1 AKLQSIGTILDSYI
15 SKKENVKE
23 TLDEKINLEEL
34 IKENLN
40 DILEGKITL
49 QELLGLNIQE
59 QDKNFRNEL
68 KQHWETLTSLWEE
81 FSKMGWLLISYV
93 SEPLTLMPIRDQVFS
108 TRWPHPI
115 QTRFPQPFPTHLPIL
130 ECLKKRHVQVS
141 TNIGLHEC

>member
-23 TLDEKINLEEL
+23 TLDENINLEEL

-93 SEPLTLMPIRDQVFS
+93 SEPLTLMPIRDPVSIRDPVFS

-115 QTRFPQPFPTHLPIL
+115 PP
-130 ECLKKRHVQVS
+130 CLKKRD
-141 TNIGLHEC
+141 TLNTLNNDFYPC